1 MIYKFSVSII
11 VLILFCFSC
20 TEKTFDDNTN
30 SDMVIKTG
38 TVCGWCTLND
48 TLKISG
54 KHLRYVNYANCST
67 TKASV
72 VRSGELTNSEFDALI
87 NLVDFDELKK
97 IDLNSCNVC
106 FDGCD
111 DWITLTSGNDSH
123 TIRFSRNDPKLENIQ
138 AFVDELNRIKA
149 NLSGNK

>member
-1 MIYKFSVSII
+1 MNYKFSFSII
-11 VLILFCFSC
+11 VLIVFCFSC
-20 TEKTFDDNTN
+20 TDKTFNDNTN
-30 SDMVIKTG
+30 SNLLIKTG

-48 TLKISG
+48 TLTISG
-54 KHLRYVNYANCST
+54 KHLRYVNYANCSN

-72 VRSGELTNSEFDALI
+72 VRSGELTNLELDALI
-87 NLVDFDELKK
+87 KLIDFDEMKK

-106 FDGCD
+106 ADGCD
-111 DWITLTSGNDSH
+111 DWIIYSNYSQSH
-123 TIRFSRNDPKLENIQ
+123 YIRFSRNDPKLKSIQ